1 MEEIDDLFSRSDS
14 VVMNRI
20 YIAIGILLCLTSC
33 YKEVEILER
42 DADVFELSVSPEI
55 QEYIYTSKDTSYT
68 IEDPDLTFML
78 NDQRVEIKKISI
90 RGQTTL
96 DYRRKSY
103 SVNLDNPIVIRGRD
117 KNERKRL
124 TNFKLISLSMDYTY
138 INNRIAFGLLEQAG
152 VMPLFYKY
160 VEFKMNGETQGVY
173 LLVEDPE
180 TFFAEEG
187 SEYIL
192 RRGYHHGIADAEYE
206 PGPYLRTSEEYVS
219 RFKEI
224 YTQLPKYQG
233 SDLYEAITQRV
244 DLNQYFRKMGI
255 DFLLQN
261 GDNTDEVYFYA
272 LVEKETIRYKIIP
285 WDYDDI
291 FDSHPHEVGV
301 SWGTGKIFG
310 SRYYKTQQDIYNEIG
325 DKMIFSI
332 EDDLD
337 YAIAK
342 DSLLYARYESTLAQ
356 LISLMDGDLIE
367 SLFAQVEKE
376 LTPFYKNEDLIL
388 QSNYDLKSTS
398 LELWQSN
405 MKEKQALVESR
416 LKLMKS
422 QLNYHTNSLQP

>member
-1 MEEIDDLFSRSDS
+1 MFYRFVCIAMSRFYI
-14 VVMNRI
+14 VV
-20 YIAIGILLCLTSC
+20 GILLFLTSC
-33 YKEVEILER
+33 YKEVEIMER
-42 DADVFELSVSPEI
+42 NADVFELSVSPEI
-55 QEYIYTSKDTSYT
+55 QEFIYNSKDTSYT

-78 NDQRVEIKKISI
+78 NNQQVEIKKISI

-103 SVNLDNPIVIRGRD
+103 SVNLDNPIIIRGREG
-117 KNERKRL
+117 NERKRL
-124 TNFKLISLSMDYTY
+124 INFKLISLSMDYTY
-138 INNRIAFGLLEQAG
+138 INNRIAFGLLEQEG

-180 TFFAEEG
+180 SFFMEQG

-206 PGPYLRTSEEYVS
+206 PGPYLITREEYIS

-224 YTQLPKYQG
+224 YTQLPHLHG
-233 SDLYEAITQRV
+233 DELYEAISQRV
-244 DLNQYFRKMGI
+244 DLNQYFKKMGI

-272 LVEKETIRYKIIP
+272 LMEQNAIRYKIIP

-291 FDSHPHEVGV
+291 FDAHPHEVGV
-301 SWGTGKIFG
+301 SWGTGTIFG
-310 SRYYKTQQDIYNEIG
+310 SRYYKTHQDIYDEIG

-337 YAIAK
+337 YAIAM
-342 DSLLYARYESTLAQ
+342 DSLLYALYESTLTNM
-356 LISLMDGDLIE
+356 IRSMDGDVFE
-367 SLFAQVEKE
+367 TLFDQVEKE
-376 LTPFYKNEDLIL
+376 LTPFYNDNDLIL
-388 QSNYDLKSTS
+388 QSQYDLNSTS
-398 LELWQSN
+398 LELWQN
-405 MKEKQALVESR
+405 NIQEKQALLENR
-416 LKLMKS
+416 LELMKV
-422 QLNYHTNSLQP
+422 QLKIQTNL